1 MALAKVR
8 DDCTG
13 YGSAVLAVVGPLL
26 CCVLIRVLDNVVAES
41 VS

>member
-13 YGSAVLAVVGPLL
+13 YGRAVLAVVDPLL